1 MALKPIL
8 PTWRLIMLA
17 GENGLEAEVNYLQ
30 FKDLANTL
38 TPAKRLAAAVPIFL
52 LLLSLLP

>member
-1 MALKPIL
+1 
-8 PTWRLIMLA
+8 MLA
-17 GENGLEAEVNYLQ
+17 GENGLEAEVNYLL